1 MAKTYM
7 TGWGMRG
14 ERKARGGRD
23 GVQCAAQSYDGSVI
37 VSNRYVEDDNGNEHL
52 EIRVGTNDGSSCYSD
67 WNSPDFIGTFEEF
80 KQLLQLRKDIK
91 NKKVSV
97 VRHRDD
103 TKKRIKQLRMVGYS
117 DDEIE
122 TKLHVRIKDYFKK

>member
-14 ERKARGGRD
+14 ERTARGGKS

-52 EIRVGTNDGSSCYSD
+52 EVRVGTNDGSSCYSD
-67 WNSPDFIGTFEEF
+67 WSSNDFVGTLDEL
-80 KQLLQLRKDIK
+80 KALLKLNADIK
-91 NKKVSV
+91 NGRVSV
-97 VRHRDD
+97 VRHRV
-103 TKKRIKQLRMVGYS
+103 KK
-117 DDEIE
+117 
-122 TKLHVRIKDYFKK
+122 

>member
-14 ERKARGGRD
+14 ERTARGGRD

-52 EIRVGTNDGSSCYSD
+52 EVRVGTNDGSSCYSD
-67 WNSPDFIGTFEEF
+67 WSSPDFIGTLDEL
-80 KQLLQLRKDIK
+80 KALLKLNKDIK
-91 NKKVSV
+91 EGKVSV
-97 VRHRDD
+97 VRHRA
-103 TKKRIKQLRMVGYS
+103 KR
-117 DDEIE
+117 
-122 TKLHVRIKDYFKK
+122 

>member
-14 ERKARGGRD
+14 ERTARGGSD

-37 VSNRYVEDDNGNEHL
+37 VKNWYDDEDKLHV
-52 EIRVGTNDGSSCYSD
+52 RVGTNDGSSCYTD
-67 WNSPDFIGTFEEF
+67 WNSEDFSGTFEEF
-80 KQLLQLRKDIK
+80 KNLLKLYKDIK
-91 NKKVSV
+91 NGKVSV

-103 TKKRIKQLRMVGYS
+103 TKKRIKQLRVLGFS

-122 TKLHVRIKDYFKK
+122 LKLNIRIKDYLKK

>member
-14 ERKARGGRD
+14 ERTARGGRD

-52 EIRVGTNDGSSCYSD
+52 EVRVGTAEGSRCYSD
-67 WNSPDFIGTFEEF
+67 WNVPDFIGTIDELNA
-80 KQLLQLRKDIK
+80 LLKLNADIK
-91 NKKVSV
+91 AGRVSV
-97 VRHRDD
+97 VKHRQP
-103 TKKRIKQLRMVGYS
+103 KLRAS
-117 DDEIE
+117 
-122 TKLHVRIKDYFKK
+122 

>member
-14 ERKARGGRD
+14 ERTARGGKD

-37 VSNRYVEDDNGNEHL
+37 VSNRYVEDDNGNEQL

-67 WNSPDFIGTFEEF
+67 WSSNDFRGSFAEF
-80 KQLLQLRKDIK
+80 KALLKLHKDIK
-91 NKKVSV
+91 EGKVSV
-97 VRHRDD
+97 VRHRDPE
-103 TKKRIKQLRMVGYS
+103 KKLKKQMAYLGIK
-117 DDEIE
+117 
-122 TKLHVRIKDYFKK
+122 

>member
-14 ERKARGGRD
+14 ERTARGGRD

-52 EIRVGTNDGSSCYSD
+52 EIRVGTNDGSSCYTD
-67 WNSPDFIGTFEEF
+67 WNSPDFVGSLEEF
-80 KQLLQLRKDIK
+80 KKLLQLYKDIK

-103 TKKRIKQLRMVGYS
+103 TKKHIKQLRILGYS

-122 TKLHVRIKDYFKK
+122 KKLKIRIEDYFKK